1 MRTKIIETRLVRWSQ
16 IFLEIRIFRISPLAS
31 WPWLKLSAT
40 AHQLSQRCH
49 QTLEKNKDK
58 NKMKLFFFE
67 TINNF
72 FRRRHHTQESRIR
85 RVTISFYCI
94 TLLVCF
100 MWEFGPYST
109 CPKEQESHQLPIIIS
124 GMSSNQPPIC
134 TNFPRDVIRHKR
146 NTKLNFMSALL

>member
-100 MWEFGPYST
+100 MWEFGPNST
-109 CPKEQESHQLPIIIS
+109 CPKPRSRRATNCPLSSQGCHLTNHQFALIFPE
-124 GMSSNQPPIC
+124 MSSD
-134 TNFPRDVIRHKR
+134 PREIQ
-146 NTKLNFMSALL
+146 N